1 MKINI
6 ITIGSF
12 KNKDPYSDLFFEYK
26 KRIKYNINLIE
37 LKTKQCNSTKEQKN
51 YEGELL
57 LKARNPQNKLIVLDE
72 KGEIITT
79 TNFETLFT
87 TYELIGGIDFIIGG
101 SDGLSEIVKNKA
113 DFILSFGKMVF
124 PHLMIRVMLIEQIYR
139 VYTLKNNHPYH
150 K

>member
-26 KRIKYNINLIE
+26 KRIKYDVNLME
-37 LKTKQCNSTKEQKN
+37 LKTKQCNSIEEQKN

-72 KGEIITT
+72 RGEIITT
-79 TNFETLFT
+79 NDLEKMCTN
-87 TYELIGGIDFIIGG
+87 YELNGGIDFIIGG
-101 SDGLSEIVKNKA
+101 SDGLNEKVRTKA